1 VWNQSVHTLDPITSM
16 NLVLCVVIVALAVA
30 AYIKKKNAV
39 ALYIGT
45 AFGLFGLSHFITLIG
60 YAVSLTTILVVV
72 RTLAYLIV
80 IFALLTLWK
89 R

>member
-1 VWNQSVHTLDPITSM
+1 MALMLDPITIVNLILSLAI
-16 NLVLCVVIVALAVA
+16 LVLGIG
-30 AYIKKKNAV
+30 AYAKKKNGM
-39 ALYIGT
+39 ALYIGV
-45 AFGLFGLSHFITLIG
+45 AFALFGLSHLLTLLG
-60 YAVSLTTILVVV
+60 LAQSLTTYLIII

>member
-1 VWNQSVHTLDPITSM
+1 MDPTTTM

-30 AYIKKKNAV
+30 AYSMKKIV
-39 ALYIGT
+39 VGLYIGI
-45 AFGLFGLSHFITLIG
+45 AFGLFGISHLVTLLG
-60 YAVSLTTILVVV
+60 YAESLTTVLIAV